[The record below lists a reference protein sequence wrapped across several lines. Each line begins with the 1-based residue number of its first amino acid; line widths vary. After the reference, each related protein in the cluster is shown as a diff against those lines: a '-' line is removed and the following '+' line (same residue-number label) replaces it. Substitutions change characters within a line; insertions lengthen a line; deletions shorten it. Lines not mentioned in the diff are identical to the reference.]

1 MTVTD
6 QGHGL
11 NLSHTTR
18 PSQRALPA
26 FFLMTD
32 EKRLPDPVA
41 AATVLPP
48 NCAVIF
54 RHYGVPDR
62 EEIARRLIAVA
73 SRKNIRVLIAAD
85 ARLALKVG
93 ADGLHLPESMAALG
107 PGPWRAWRK
116 PGWLVTAAAHSPMAL
131 FQAKAAGADA
141 ALLSPVFSTASHP
154 DRAPLG
160 AVRFQSWCRR
170 SPLPTYALGG
180 ISISTF
186 KRLRGGSALGYA
198 GISGFI
204 NGG

>member
-18 PSQRALPA
+18 PSQGALPA

-141 ALLSPVFSTASHP
+141 AVLLGRVEHREFLGSLIRYNVAVGGHTLTVDDSHSAGRQAFSPGDDV
-154 DRAPLG
+154 
-160 AVRFQSWCRR
+160 
-170 SPLPTYALGG
+170 ALVLDTRNIRILTG
-180 ISISTF
+180 
-186 KRLRGGSALGYA
+186 
-198 GISGFI
+198 
-204 NGG
+204 